1 MSTSARPPSSTGE
14 NAGGEAAEEKPATGA
29 TGSADRDG
37 KGTSADR
44 GADRKPVDTRTTN
57 FRSSDFGIPDAKP
70 DGNRAADPRAT
81 DPRAADPRATDPRA
95 TDPRAAEARA
105 TDPRAAEVRAAEDDG
120 FEDTRTALVR
130 AKPRAPLPAA
140 TDRNTPAVP
149 PVKHEPKPHEARSH
163 ETRPQETRPEARPH
177 PVAGRSQGPGQSQG
191 PGRGQGQ
198 GPGPRPGADPP
209 HGDIGDTLTLVIKP
223 VPAPSA
229 SQAAQ
234 DAKAALNSIIA
245 AAEARSPL
253 APPEPEPQPELDL
266 PDGKRRG
273 GRHRRRAN
281 RWRTFFFILWR
292 DIFVT
297 GREIGPFLGQV
308 IVEPFFMLFVFG
320 KVLGEI
326 GMTQPG
332 FQQVLLP
339 GVVALNSF
347 LVSLQNTA
355 LPLAIDFSWTKEIED
370 RLLSPLPTGMVAVE
384 KALFGA
390 IRGVIGALV
399 MIPIGLLLLD
409 GVSWPLSKMPETLGI
424 LSLGGLVGGAVG
436 LTLGTLA
443 PARHISIV
451 FAMTL
456 TPIMFTGA
464 TQFPWRSLDGVRWFQ
479 ILCTFNP
486 LTYVTEA
493 MRGLLL
499 PDAPGV
505 PPSIP
510 LWICACAIAASL
522 LVFGFIGIRGFNR
535 RAQD

>member
-1 MSTSARPPSSTGE
+1 MSASARPPSSTGGP
-14 NAGGEAAEEKPATGA
+14 ADGKATEKPASGA
-29 TGSADRDG
+29 TPSAPQG
-37 KGTSADR
+37 GE
-44 GADRKPVDTRTTN
+44 GNPVDPRT
-57 FRSSDFGIPDAKP
+57 
-70 DGNRAADPRAT
+70 AADPRT
-81 DPRAADPRATDPRA
+81 PAAGADGKKTEDK
-95 TDPRAAEARA
+95 
-105 TDPRAAEVRAAEDDG
+105 RAAEVKASEDDG
-120 FEDTRTALVR
+120 FEDTRTVLVR
-130 AKPRAPLPAA
+130 TKPPAPQPTAEAQKPPTLPSA
-140 TDRNTPAVP
+140 
-149 PVKHEPKPHEARSH
+149 EPR
-163 ETRPQETRPEARPH
+163 ETRPQKTKPQGQRPAEHQLPHGPRQHEARPH
-177 PVAGRSQGPGQSQG
+177 PNAQ
-191 PGRGQGQ
+191 
-198 GPGPRPGADPP
+198 
-209 HGDIGDTLTLVIKP
+209 GDIGDTLTLVIKP
-223 VPAPSA
+223 QPAPSA

-234 DAKAALNSIIA
+234 DAKAALNAIIA
-245 AAEARSPL
+245 AAEARAPL
-253 APPEPEPQPELDL
+253 VEPEPQPEFELDL

-297 GREIGPFLGQV
+297 GRELGPFLGQV
-308 IVEPFFMLFVFG
+308 VVEPFFMLFVFG

-370 RLLSPLPTGMVAVE
+370 RLLAPIPTALVALE
-384 KALFGA
+384 KVIFGA
-390 IRGVIGALV
+390 MRGVIGALI
-399 MIPIGLLLLD
+399 MIPIGLALLD

-424 LSLGGLVGGAVG
+424 LTLGGLVGGAVG

-443 PARHISIV
+443 PPRHIAIV

-479 ILCTFNP
+479 VLCAFNP

-499 PDAPGV
+499 PADPAIPA
-505 PPSIP
+505 SIP
-510 LWICACAIAASL
+510 LWICFSAIGAAI
-522 LVFGFIGIRGFNR
+522 VIYGFIGVRGFNR